1 MIAVIILRWSLNFW
15 RRERERERKM
25 IEIVSVQFQFHNLM
39 TTSKDQMNNNAQ
51 KVYMGFKPRAAAD
64 VGPKT

>member
-1 MIAVIILRWSLNFW
+1 MPTNLVLNLWFT
-15 RRERERERKM
+15 
-25 IEIVSVQFQFHNLM
+25 IVSVQFHNLM